1 MNLARWACY
10 LLAVIGIL
18 GGVNSI
24 LEGETKVGIQLIVFC
39 LVVAVGWLAF
49 IHYILKTT
57 KEDNNKIK

>member
-18 GGVNSI
+18 GGVNKI
-24 LEGETKVGIQLIVFC
+24 LEGETKVGIQLIAFC

-49 IHYILKTT
+49 IHYILKTFN
-57 KEDNNKIK
+57 EDNNKIK

>member
-1 MNLARWACY
+1 MNLAKWACY
-10 LLAVIGIL
+10 ILAVIGIL

-24 LEGETKVGIQLIVFC
+24 LEGETKVGIQLIAFC

-49 IHYILKTT
+49 IHYILKTS